1 MLFKVLAGVLVCPAA
16 CASALRSRVSALEEE
31 LQAKA
36 ATLRSV
42 QSEVAQSKK
51 ELSAKELSIQRG
63 RDELS
68 MAHTRM
74 AQESERV
81 NTHTQHLY
89 WKLSTLPFIFYL
101 PRGFVLLHRM
111 GVGLLFKHDRQ
122 SVLIITGCVK
132 AQSAQQCS

>member
-81 NTHTQHLY
+81 NTHTAPLLETIHAALY
-89 WKLSTLPFIFYL
+89 PLPAQRFC
-101 PRGFVLLHRM
+101 FVTQY
-111 GVGLLFKHDRQ
+111 GCW
-122 SVLIITGCVK
+122 SVV
-132 AQSAQQCS
+132 